1 MKAKAAGMKEQE
13 LANKALIAES
23 KLHPDLFPKQ
33 LTAAQKDLR
42 AQTKALREERTALHG
57 PETDPGWRGNLAKY
71 ALDHPELYEAY
82 PELANMIIKQGGKG
96 MGGARATLWQSAP
109 AKAGDPLS
117 SHVSMDIYEEG
128 LKNDPRSSALH
139 EMQHAIQGVEGWSPG
154 GSPMMAFKDPRS
166 FDILNSLRQTALTP
180 MSFEDYAQRFAHVS
194 DLNKGYEQ
202 YKSSIPGIVKKMDR
216 DLQTDA
222 ANEYYRRLAG
232 ESEARATQA
241 RRDMG
246 NAERAQ
252 TPLSETFDVPLSDQ
266 IVKPADYAHGGPVSR
281 DAMQIKAWDKQVQ
294 GKAAGGLTKVGK
306 GLGKVIDAVADA
318 KAERMKAL
326 IESERALPLRLPRA
340 PAKTKQELARHAERV
355 GRQML
360 GEHITSG
367 KPGDTKNLAGRS
379 RKENERIKSIE
390 YELEPT
396 KVIPQSTVHQS
407 RVGDINVAFPGD
419 YTVSDV
425 QLKTLQGEPIGS
437 VQQGGSR
444 FGLGKLDMNNPLFWA
459 SNEGPA
465 QLAQDKIT
473 DVAHLY
479 EPERVMAQHLAMG
492 RVANNFA
499 QHFADASLRS
509 IDYSKMSSKDM
520 NLFDRIIAGGY
531 DKKNQKTGEVES
543 ITFPHWPGIADPE
556 AAMSTM
562 KADPELR
569 KWFLSRMKTPK
580 VTKAT
585 NMPNGLDIEW
595 AITNPDLRN
604 MEVNLTGH
612 SVGEMVPGASLTDT
626 ANHET
631 YTKGIQGR
639 YMGHQEALSP
649 FVVSYP
655 DAAEHIASTQRPQD
669 FTGTIQKVFP
679 HQIVDPQYIDEM
691 GEYTRHLNR
700 VLTGKKKGGAVNMA
714 EGGHS
719 RQPVDRSL
727 PDLGSEE
734 RLRMEDYLRRM
745 RFTGGGSG
753 DKYGTGVGGRAMVNF
768 PVGPAVVQPYVGGGV
783 YKPQGGKLT
792 GGVSEAGVN
801 LVIPFADG
809 GEVSADDLIVEE
821 RPL

>member
-1 MKAKAAGMKEQE
+1 
-13 LANKALIAES
+13 
-23 KLHPDLFPKQ
+23 
-33 LTAAQKDLR
+33 
-42 AQTKALREERTALHG
+42 
-57 PETDPGWRGNLAKY
+57 
-71 ALDHPELYEAY
+71 
-82 PELANMIIKQGGKG
+82 
-96 MGGARATLWQSAP
+96 
-109 AKAGDPLS
+109 
-117 SHVSMDIYEEG
+117 
-128 LKNDPRSSALH
+128 
-139 EMQHAIQGVEGWSPG
+139 
-154 GSPMMAFKDPRS
+154 
-166 FDILNSLRQTALTP
+166 
-180 MSFEDYAQRFAHVS
+180 
-194 DLNKGYEQ
+194 
-202 YKSSIPGIVKKMDR
+202 
-216 DLQTDA
+216 
-222 ANEYYRRLAG
+222 
-232 ESEARATQA
+232 
-241 RRDMG
+241 
-246 NAERAQ
+246 
-252 TPLSETFDVPLSDQ
+252 
-266 IVKPADYAHGGPVSR
+266 
-281 DAMQIKAWDKQVQ
+281 
-294 GKAAGGLTKVGK
+294 
-306 GLGKVIDAVADA
+306 
-318 KAERMKAL
+318 
-326 IESERALPLRLPRA
+326 
-340 PAKTKQELARHAERV
+340 
-355 GRQML
+355 
-360 GEHITSG
+360 
-367 KPGDTKNLAGRS
+367 
-379 RKENERIKSIE
+379 
-390 YELEPT
+390 
-396 KVIPQSTVHQS
+396 
-407 RVGDINVAFPGD
+407 
-419 YTVSDV
+419 
-425 QLKTLQGEPIGS
+425 
-437 VQQGGSR
+437 
-444 FGLGKLDMNNPLFWA
+444 MN
-459 SNEGPA
+459 
-465 QLAQDKIT
+465 
-473 DVAHLY
+473 
-479 EPERVMAQHLAMG
+479 
-492 RVANNFA
+492 
-499 QHFADASLRS
+499 
-509 IDYSKMSSKDM
+509 SKDM

-531 DKKNQKTGEVES
+531 DKKNKKTGEVES

-580 VTKAT
+580 VTTAT

-595 AITNPDLRN
+595 AITSPDLRN

-691 GEYTRHLNR
+691 GEYTRQLNR

-714 EGGHS
+714 EGGQS

-753 DKYGTGVGGRAMVNF
+753 DKYGTGVGGRAMMNF